1 MPLLIIPALIAGGY
15 GGWKLSGWFNDDE
28 QEVVGTTV
36 VVNNTQ
42 DNKSDN
48 LKLVLIGVATYVV
61 LKKTK
66 MI

>member
-1 MPLLIIPALIAGGY
+1 MPLLLIPALFAGGY
-15 GGWKLSGWFNDDE
+15 GGWKLKGWFGDDE
-28 QEVVGTTV
+28 ETQTGTTV

-48 LKLVLIGVATYVV
+48 LKLILLGVGVYVV

-66 MI
+66 VI